1 MRLTLAKAVDVD
13 VADLFAKCE
22 RESH

>member
-1 MRLTLAKAVDVD
+1 MRLTLAKALDVD